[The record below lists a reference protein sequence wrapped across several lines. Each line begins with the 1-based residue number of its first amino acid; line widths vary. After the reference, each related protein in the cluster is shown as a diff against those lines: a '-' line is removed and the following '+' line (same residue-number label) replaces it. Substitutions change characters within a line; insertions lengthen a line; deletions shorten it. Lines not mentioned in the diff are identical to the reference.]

1 MASEAQRERPARGSG
16 ENKGFV
22 YLNIMRS
29 GHYAIV
35 SICDEELLGR
45 TLREG
50 GIVFKVSEPFYGG
63 QLVDVDTALQIAAQ
77 YSVVNMV
84 GERVVS
90 RAIELGLVHRAAVM
104 RIEGVPHAMILRTWI

>member
-1 MASEAQRERPARGSG
+1 MPSEEQEGKRDEEGSTG
-16 ENKGFV
+16 GGLV

-29 GHYAIV
+29 GYNVIV

-104 RIEGVPHAMILRTWI
+104 RIEGVPHAMVLRTWI

>member
-1 MASEAQRERPARGSG
+1 M
-16 ENKGFV
+16 V
-22 YLNIMRS
+22 YLNIMRTPTCC
-29 GHYAIV
+29 IV
-35 SICDEELLGR
+35 AICDEELLGR

-50 GIVFKVSEPFYGG
+50 RVVFEVSERFYGG

-84 GERVVS
+84 GERVVN
-90 RAIELGLVHRAAVM
+90 RAIELGMIHEGAVI

>member
-1 MASEAQRERPARGSG
+1 M
-16 ENKGFV
+16 
-22 YLNIMRS
+22 NIIRS
-29 GHYAIV
+29 GAHSIV
-35 SICDEELLGR
+35 AICDEELLGR

-50 GIVFKVSEPFYGG
+50 GIVFEVSERFYGG

-90 RAIELGLVHRAAVM
+90 RAIELGLVHQAAVM
-104 RIEGVPHAMILRTWI
+104 RIEGVPHAMVLRTWI